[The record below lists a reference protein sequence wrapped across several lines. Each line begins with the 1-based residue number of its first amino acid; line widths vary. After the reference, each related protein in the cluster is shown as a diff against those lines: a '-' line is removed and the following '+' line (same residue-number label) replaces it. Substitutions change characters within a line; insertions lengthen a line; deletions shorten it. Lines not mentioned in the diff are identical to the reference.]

1 MYTSHHGGQGFRST
15 SPKNSPLPFF
25 LFCFPWD
32 GLSRLIGFPAF
43 DFQWNYTRLLFAKE
57 IFIVILFHELNVCAT
72 IFFLFGFLELLNCY
86 SKKNLRVFS
95 KMSLPYSVFFSSFF
109 LNYTHFFK
117 GIERFEKTKSMHIF
131 LIGLCSLTTLNQN
144 GELFFFLPKECLL
157 MTNILLNVHPLRNKE
172 FVLQIHM
179 NLKQGN

>member
-1 MYTSHHGGQGFRST
+1 
-15 SPKNSPLPFF
+15 
-25 LFCFPWD
+25 
-32 GLSRLIGFPAF
+32 
-43 DFQWNYTRLLFAKE
+43 
-57 IFIVILFHELNVCAT
+57 
-72 IFFLFGFLELLNCY
+72 
-86 SKKNLRVFS
+86 
-95 KMSLPYSVFFSSFF
+95 MSLPYSFFFSSFF